1 MAISP
6 TPTEIKLH
14 LKSKFLEILFDNN
27 KKCMLSAEFLRVHSP
42 SAEVQGHSPEQAILQ
57 IGKEN
62 ISIINIKA
70 VGNYG
75 IKIFFSDSH
84 NTGIFS
90 WSYLYKLAENYEIMW
105 FDYIDKLKAAGYERI
120 ENEN

>member
-1 MAISP
+1 
-6 TPTEIKLH
+6 
-14 LKSKFLEILFDNN
+14 
-27 KKCMLSAEFLRVHSP
+27 MLSAEFLRVHSP

>member
-1 MAISP
+1 
-6 TPTEIKLH
+6 
-14 LKSKFLEILFDNN
+14 
-27 KKCMLSAEFLRVHSP
+27 MLSAEFLRVHSP

-75 IKIFFSDSH
+75 IKIFFSDRH

-120 ENEN
+120 DNEN

>member
-14 LKSKFLEILFDNN
+14 LKSKVLEILFDNN
-27 KKCMLSAEFLRVHSP
+27 KKYMLSAEFLRVHSP

-75 IKIFFSDSH
+75 IKIFFSDRH